1 MPQEVSISYNV
12 FVRFIASSAKIMES
26 YKGIMSIGP
35 RLIVSEVEL
44 WPWITR
50 SLYFSKIRETMG
62 YSSLNL
68 PTVLGNIFLKDLS
81 IL

>member
-1 MPQEVSISYNV
+1 MRQEVSISYNV

-35 RLIVSEVEL
+35 RLIVSEFEL

>member
-35 RLIVSEVEL
+35 RLIVSEFEL